1 MPIYEYECPKGHV
14 TEAFRSMDQR
24 DDAPR
29 CGCSRPTRKIISAV
43 RGFVSFPAAGGQEYV
58 SPTSGKYIANKKQRA
73 DDLARTNSRPYE
85 GFESESKAAK
95 KRAKEEEKKQDA
107 KLHDN
112 VSRAFYNLSPKKRK
126 ILAQ

>member
-1 MPIYEYECPKGHV
+1 
-14 TEAFRSMDQR
+14 MDQR

-29 CGCSRPTRKIISAV
+29 CSCGKPTRKIVSAV

-58 SPTSGKYIANKKQRA
+58 SPASGRYITNKRQRA

-95 KRAKEEEKKQDA
+95 QRIKEEEKKQDA
-107 KLHDN
+107 KLHDS
-112 VSRAFYNLSPKKRK
+112 VSKAFYGMSPKKRK
-126 ILAQ
+126 ILSQHS